1 MANYRGGRIN
11 EEVKKE
17 VSNIIRNDVK
27 DPRITAMVSVT
38 EVKVT
43 KDLSFA
49 NVYLSVFGTSKE
61 QEQETFDIIK
71 KSAGFIRKELG
82 KRVKLRVTPQVV
94 IERDSSIAQGMY
106 IDSLLAKIKEK

>member
-17 VSNIIRNDVK
+17 VSKIIRDDIK

-38 EVKVT
+38 EVSVT
-43 KDLSFA
+43 KDLRYA
-49 NVYLSVFGTSKE
+49 KVYLSVFGKSNEE
-61 QEQETFDIIK
+61 QEETFEIIK
-71 KSAGFIRKELG
+71 KSAAFIRKELG
-82 KRVKLRVTPQVV
+82 HRVKLRHTPEIL
-94 IERDSSIAQGMY
+94 IERDSSIEKGMY

>member
-1 MANYRGGRIN
+1 MANHRGGRIN
-11 EEVKKE
+11 EEVKKV
-17 VSNIIRNDVK
+17 VSDIIRNDVK

-49 NVYLSVFGTSKE
+49 NVYLSVFATNKE
-61 QEQETFDIIK
+61 QEEETFDIIK

-94 IERDSSIAQGMY
+94 IERDSSIEQGMY